1 MTGGRT
7 YSRSL
12 ILNPEA
18 QFPYNDPSQ
27 GALNAFRIPARNS
40 GKNERKRPMQ
50 RKIIPDIVQPRE
62 LTATTVDATAEQ
74 AAKDMAAANVAAII
88 VLDTDDKLIG
98 IVTERDLSRR
108 VVAEN
113 KVPSET
119 KVGDIMTAN
128 PDTLAAGD
136 RASDAL
142 ELMLTRRYRHLP
154 VQGDDGKCIAMVSIR
169 DLYEA
174 VKESLEEN
182 IRETE
187 AFVFGDRYSA

>member
-1 MTGGRT
+1 
-7 YSRSL
+7 
-12 ILNPEA
+12 
-18 QFPYNDPSQ
+18 
-27 GALNAFRIPARNS
+27 
-40 GKNERKRPMQ
+40 MQ
-50 RKIIPDIVQPRE
+50 RKIIPDIVQPRD
-62 LTATTVDATAEQ
+62 LTTTTIDQTAEQ

-88 VLDTDDKLIG
+88 VLDADGKLIG

-108 VVAEN
+108 IVAEN
-113 KVPSET
+113 KVPSDT

-128 PDTLAAGD
+128 PDTLAPGD

-154 VQGDDGKCIAMVSIR
+154 VQDENGKCIAMVSIR